1 MACPQQQNIDTKRM
15 EKLTK
20 DRQVAFETREGHPGY
35 VIKVVLV
42 IIGALGGGMKML
54 KTELKTVF
62 NDQELVD
69 KIAGEMQRTVLMDSE
84 SIIRRVISG
93 LIQGDEADVE

>member
-1 MACPQQQNIDTKRM
+1 M
-15 EKLTK
+15 
-20 DRQVAFETREGHPGY
+20 RERCPGY
-35 VIKVVLV
+35 VIKVVPM
-42 IIGALGGGMKML
+42 IIGALGGGIKML

-69 KIAGEMQRTVLMDSE
+69 KIAGEMQRTVLMDSK

-93 LIQGDEADVE
+93 LIQGDENRG